1 MLLQS
6 SQLVLDTVHQLLVTT
21 LKQLETEL
29 FMNIEVALR
38 FFYMMGEV
46 LPDKVIVIFLCC
58 MLSCLCSQGCH
69 FSGPASSSSPCY
81 LMMNAVSDTYI
92 LQYD

>member
-46 LPDKVIVIFLCC
+46 LPDKVIIIFLCC
-58 MLSCLCSQGCH
+58 CSHGLLFPGLSFLWSGIIQFTMVSYDECSE
-69 FSGPASSSSPCY
+69 
-81 LMMNAVSDTYI
+81 
-92 LQYD
+92 